1 LGSSKDGLFKH
12 DFLAVFAFVVAVEA
26 WLFESRLNDLS

>member
-1 LGSSKDGLFKH
+1 MEDLFKH
-12 DFLAVFAFVVAVEA
+12 DFLAVFAFVVAAGA